1 VTSQT
6 TPNMP
11 KWERTAGRYSIF
23 CVPGVSMIWPAGV
36 TSLITGDVRREL
48 RAARHRGVVGVRT
61 AHGTNLEISDIQN
74 DWTLETEVF

>member
-1 VTSQT
+1 
-6 TPNMP
+6 
-11 KWERTAGRYSIF
+11 
-23 CVPGVSMIWPAGV
+23 MIWPAGV